1 MMHGVHRAIDFMYI
15 DIIYDDSWGQMC
27 DWAVKCMRLCSTF
40 RGAVCER
47 DMRMLQDT

>member
-27 DWAVKCMRLCSTF
+27 ELAVKCMRLGSTF
-40 RGAVCER
+40 SGAVCER
-47 DMRMLQDT
+47 DVRTSQCT

>member
-15 DIIYDDSWGQMC
+15 DIIYDDASGQMC
-27 DWAVKCMRLCSTF
+27 DWAVKCMRLGSTS

-47 DMRMLQDT
+47 DMRMLHET